1 MKQPLVSILI
11 PVYNRENLIGECIE
25 SALAQ
30 TYTHIEVVVVD
41 NASTDETWAICQQFA
56 AKDQRVRVFRNDTNI
71 GPVRNWLRCLDKA
84 QGEYGKILFS
94 DDLMFEHFLERTLP
108 FLDDSR
114 VGFVL
119 TAALIGTALK
129 NGVVAY
135 SHSGKEG
142 RLSSECYFELLLAS
156 KVPYSPGA
164 AVFRIPDMRANLRL
178 SFPTY
183 MPWDFTKNG
192 AGPDVL
198 LYALTASSYKCV
210 AMLSTAEV
218 FFRVH
223 SDSFTIANSDNGVTK
238 GYQAALGWFFANN
251 LNKKYW
257 AKYIARSW
265 LTEIRRTRR
274 LVPLS
279 RYCLEHEG
287 KGGFIEASVVMIM
300 AIRIATFALLNSP
313 YKGSISH
320 EE

>member
-1 MKQPLVSILI
+1 MKRPLVSILI
-11 PVYNRENLIGECIE
+11 PVYNRDNFIGECIE

-30 TYTHIEVVVVD
+30 TYTNIEVVVVD
-41 NASTDETWAICQQFA
+41 NASTDRTWEICQEFA
-56 AKDQRVRVFRNDTNI
+56 ALDQRVRVFRNDTNI

-94 DDLMFEHFLERTLP
+94 DDLMFAHFLEHTLP
-108 FLDDSR
+108 FLEDSR

-119 TAALIGTALK
+119 TASLNGTAIK

-142 RLSSECYFELLLAS
+142 RLSSERYFELLLAS

-164 AVFRIPDMRANLRL
+164 AVFRISDMRANLRL
-178 SFPTY
+178 SFSTS
-183 MPWDFTKNG
+183 MPWDFTING

-198 LYALTASSYKCV
+198 LYALTASNYKCV
-210 AMLSTAEV
+210 AMLPTAEV

-223 SDSFTIANSDNGVTK
+223 SDSFTIANNDNRVTK

-279 RYCLEHEG
+279 KYCLEHEG
-287 KGGFIEASVVMIM
+287 KGGFLEASAILIM
-300 AIRIATFALLNSP
+300 AIRIATSALLEST
-313 YKGSISH
+313 YKGIYKP
-320 EE
+320 